1 MDGILPAVWVSG
13 KLTDAHCAS
22 VPVFDHGITV
32 GDGVFETAKIV
43 RGRPF
48 ALRRHLERL
57 TRSAVG
63 LGLPSPDVKRVRAAI
78 DAVIEAND
86 LTENTGA
93 VLRVTYTAGDGPLGS
108 GRSNGSTSTLI
119 VAAATMRA
127 WAPSSRVLIV
137 PWVRNERGALS
148 GLKTTSYGE
157 NVVALAAA
165 HRAGADEAIFAN
177 SRGELCEGTG
187 TNVFVVVEGQVL
199 TPPLASGCLAGIT
212 RQLVLETGLANET
225 DLPIEALRAA
235 SEAFLTSSTRDV
247 HPIAFVDG
255 APLAAAPGPVTTKV
269 ARAFAE
275 LVASSTDP

>member
-13 KLTDAHCAS
+13 KLTDARSAS

-48 ALRRHLERL
+48 ALRRHLERM
-57 TRSAVG
+57 TRSAAG
-63 LGLPSPDVKRVRAAI
+63 LGLPRPDLERVAVAI

-86 LTENTGA
+86 LADDTGA
-93 VLRVTYTAGDGPLGS
+93 VVRVTYTAGDGPLGS
-108 GRSNGSTSTLI
+108 SRSKDSTTTLI

-127 WAPSSRVLIV
+127 WAPTSRVLIV

-165 HRAGADEAIFAN
+165 HGTGADEAIFAN
-177 SRGELCEGTG
+177 TRNELCEGTG
-187 TNVFVVVEGQVL
+187 TNVFVVVGGRVL

-212 RQLVLETGLANET
+212 RELVLETGLATESE
-225 DLPIEALRAA
+225 LPIDALRSAD
-235 SEAFLTSSTRDV
+235 EAFLTSSTRDV
-247 HPIAFVDG
+247 QPIASVDS
-255 APLAAAPGPVTTKV
+255 APLPAAPGPATTEV
-269 ARAFAE
+269 ARAFAD
-275 LVASSTDP
+275 LVAASTDP